1 MRSLLRGRLDALDAA
16 GSLRRPDAEA
26 GSGQASGPAVVDR
39 RLDLSSN
46 DYLGL
51 GRRNVS
57 RETLDAIRHAPPGGR
72 ASRLIF
78 GTHAAHLELER
89 ELANW
94 VQQPAAL
101 LFSSGYA
108 ANVGTLAALAGPGDV
123 VFSDALNHASIIDG
137 CRLSAAEIRVYPH
150 GDLPSLERQLA
161 THVAGHRWI
170 VTESYFSMDGDTPDL
185 GALAAIGERHGA
197 SLILDEAHAL
207 GVFGPAG
214 AGLARA
220 AGVKPDVLVGTLGK
234 AIGAQGAFVAGSPE
248 LRAYLWNR
256 ARSLVFSTAPSPIL
270 AALTLEQVRR
280 TRAAASERARLHES
294 CRQLRETL
302 HAAGVPVLVAS
313 HGPIVPVVL
322 GTNAAALAAAEALAE
337 QGIQARA
344 IRPPTV
350 PDGTARL
357 RITVDAALQPG
368 DIALIAQAL
377 AAVAG
382 TRCCG

>member
-123 VFSDALNHASIIDG
+123 VFSDALNHTSN
-137 CRLSAAEIRVYPH
+137 
-150 GDLPSLERQLA
+150 
-161 THVAGHRWI
+161 HRWLPPLGSGDPRLPARRLALSRAPARH
-170 VTESYFSMDGDTPDL
+170 TRRRPPLDRDGEL
-185 GALAAIGERHGA
+185 LQHGRRHP
-197 SLILDEAHAL
+197 
-207 GVFGPAG
+207 GPRG
-214 AGLARA
+214 AGRHRRATRRLAHPRRSPRPW
-220 AGVKPDVLVGTLGK
+220 GVRPRRRR
-234 AIGAQGAFVAGSPE
+234 SC
-248 LRAYLWNR
+248 
-256 ARSLVFSTAPSPIL
+256 AR
-270 AALTLEQVRR
+270 RR
-280 TRAAASERARLHES
+280 
-294 CRQLRETL
+294 RQ
-302 HAAGVPVLVAS
+302 
-313 HGPIVPVVL
+313 
-322 GTNAAALAAAEALAE
+322 
-337 QGIQARA
+337 
-344 IRPPTV
+344 
-350 PDGTARL
+350 
-357 RITVDAALQPG
+357 
-368 DIALIAQAL
+368 
-377 AAVAG
+377 AG
-382 TRCCG
+382 TSWWGR